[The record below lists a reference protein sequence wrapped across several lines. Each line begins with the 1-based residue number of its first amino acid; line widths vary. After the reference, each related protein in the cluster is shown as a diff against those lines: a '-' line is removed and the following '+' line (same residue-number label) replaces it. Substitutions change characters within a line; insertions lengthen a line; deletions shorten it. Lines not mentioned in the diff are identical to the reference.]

1 MKTIMN
7 TFTSAKLFI
16 YLILL
21 FSSYQNANCQNKES
35 VNMLTQLSQ
44 RAKTNTGG
52 LPSETFEKDVE
63 SFNMLVKETAFR
75 PNFDAPVDI
84 KVEVTDGAA
93 SIIATTEFAV
103 AILRSEG
110 TKQLN
115 LKTSNSPAIVAIELF
130 WEKLNKAIDPN
141 WKMLFVTANVRP
153 APGTPNA
160 AAGMNPD
167 AIADP
172 LLKKKYLDLIKTN
185 RDNNL
190 KNGQQRA
197 LRESRDKFLK
207 AVAELV
213 STSGEGW
220 NKTDVVVR
228 FCKDEES
235 KKILETHL
243 KQCE

>member
-7 TFTSAKLFI
+7 TFTPAKAFI
-16 YLILL
+16 YVILL

-35 VNMLTQLSQ
+35 VDALTQLSK
-44 RAKTNTGG
+44 RDKTNTGG
-52 LPSETFEKDVE
+52 FPSETFEKDVE
-63 SFNMLVKETAFR
+63 SFNKLIKEVAFE

-84 KVEVTDGAA
+84 KLAAPDGAA
-93 SIIATTEFAV
+93 SIIASTELAV

-115 LKTSNSPAIVAIELF
+115 LKTSDSPAIVAIESF

-141 WKMLFVTANVRP
+141 WKMILVTANVRP

-172 LLKKKYLDLIKTN
+172 LLKKKYLDLIKAN

-197 LRESRDKFLK
+197 LRESRDKFLRV
-207 AVAELV
+207 VAELV
-213 STSGEGW
+213 SKSGDGW
-220 NKTDVVVR
+220 SKTDVLVR
-228 FCKDEES
+228 FGKDEES
-235 KKILETHL
+235 RKILETHL
-243 KQCE
+243 KQSE